1 MNVGIAVSRM
11 PVEYSE
17 TLALEDAAKLL
28 LSLAVSAVLGGLRV
42 PIGPQ
47 DFERMLS
54 DPARRPWKLMQTMSS
69 LENTSLRVT
78 VQRDIPQLL
87 LRPVEYRESR
97 DLGYSISQL
106 STSTFCRTLLT
117 AAPHLSV
124 GKAFHLIL
132 IAFL

>member
-1 MNVGIAVSRM
+1 MDIGIAVSRM

-17 TLALEDAAKLL
+17 TLAVEDAAKLL

-54 DPARRPWKLMQTMSS
+54 DSARRRWKLMQTMLS

-78 VQRDIPQLL
+78 VQRDTSASPQAG
-87 LRPVEYRESR
+87 RVEE
-97 DLGYSISQL
+97 I
-106 STSTFCRTLLT
+106 T
-117 AAPHLSV
+117 
-124 GKAFHLIL
+124 
-132 IAFL
+132 